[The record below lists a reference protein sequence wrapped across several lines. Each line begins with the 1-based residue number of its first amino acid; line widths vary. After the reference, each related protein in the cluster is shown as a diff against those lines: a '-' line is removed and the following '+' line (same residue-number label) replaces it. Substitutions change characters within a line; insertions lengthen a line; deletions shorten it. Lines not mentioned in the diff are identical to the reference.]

1 VAIKNAIRIKELNP
15 KANVYILYRDI
26 RTYGLKEKYY
36 YQAGEHGIHFIRF
49 DDDKNPAVE
58 IQGDNSLSIQTF
70 DNVLGE
76 KIQIKPDLLVLSS
89 AMLPQPDNKELAK
102 MLKVPLS
109 KDKFFLEAHMKLR
122 PVDFATEGVFVCGLA
137 HSIKFIDECISQAA
151 ATAARAC
158 TVLTKDTLESEGIVS
173 FVDESTCRGCGY
185 CVEAC
190 PYNAIE
196 LKEVNQYGHIVQVA
210 SVNEILCKGCGS
222 CAAACLSG
230 SIQQRKFEDRQIM
243 TMIESFLAPEPE
255 FEQEEGQE
263 TKPDDSEKPQEEAA
277 EAAGGTKAD

>member
-1 VAIKNAIRIKELNP
+1 M
-15 KANVYILYRDI
+15 
-26 RTYGLKEKYY
+26 T
-36 YQAGEHGIHFIRF
+36 
-49 DDDKNPAVE
+49 
-58 IQGDNSLSIQTF
+58 
-70 DNVLGE
+70 
-76 KIQIKPDLLVLSS
+76 
-89 AMLPQPDNKELAK
+89 
-102 MLKVPLS
+102 
-109 KDKFFLEAHMKLR
+109 
-122 PVDFATEGVFVCGLA
+122 
-137 HSIKFIDECISQAA
+137 A

-158 TVLTKDTLESEGIVS
+158 TVLSKDTLESEGIVS

-243 TMIESFLAPEPE
+243 TMIESFLAPKLE
-255 FEQEEGQE
+255 FEVEAE
-263 TKPDDSEKPQEEAA
+263 TNDAEKPQKEAPAEVA
-277 EAAGGTKAD
+277 EAAGGTKPD